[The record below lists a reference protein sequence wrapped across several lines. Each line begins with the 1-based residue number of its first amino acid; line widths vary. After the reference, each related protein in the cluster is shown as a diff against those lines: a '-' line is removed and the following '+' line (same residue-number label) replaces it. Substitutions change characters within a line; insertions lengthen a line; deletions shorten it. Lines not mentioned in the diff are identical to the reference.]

1 MIYKTVK
8 TYLLIALLTVAMLLA
23 ACSSSAGE
31 TSDGDSSVPAG
42 ELTYTVTVKDA
53 FGDPCTAGVA
63 VQFLQNGERVAMQ
76 PCDENGVATKTLT
89 AGDYEVSL
97 AFSGG
102 EEGYYYEK
110 ATVTAEVTSAEV
122 TLCGRITAEAQ
133 VIAVGSSDI
142 ETYPLGIGTTYVE
155 LTPGVRN
162 YFLFT
167 PTVAGNFE
175 FSLIGE
181 TKATVGYYGSPHY
194 VMENSVAT
202 VTDNVF
208 TVSIKAS
215 MIGSGEGGTNVLV
228 LGVDADIETSCIFGI
243 RRIGDPIKTIEDEPW
258 TVYKAEKAPEAYQ
271 LPAGTTLKEFDFTKE
286 YTLVYNETD
295 GFYHLDSA
303 DGPLVLMRLSE
314 DSEYMD
320 SYQTILEHTGVTKYF
335 YDEEGNFDRK
345 ETYSE
350 CLMEYIACADEAMGV
365 YPLTED
371 LKYIVQQHGDYQ
383 GWWDPESRA
392 YLFVDLD
399 GNPEPGINHDIAW
412 LLMCCY
418 VE

>member
-1 MIYKTVK
+1 MNKKTIK
-8 TYLLIALLTVAMLLA
+8 TYLLATLLVVAMLLA
-23 ACSSSAGE
+23 SCNTPDE
-31 TSDGDSSVPAG
+31 TLSQPESSVPAG
-42 ELTYTVTVKDA
+42 ELAYTVTVKDA

-76 PCDENGVATKTLT
+76 PCDANGVAAKTLT

-97 AFSGG
+97 AFSDG

-110 ATVTAEVTSAEV
+110 TTLTAEVTSAEV
-122 TLCGRITAEAQ
+122 TLCTRITAEPQ
-133 VIAVGSSDI
+133 VVTIGTTDVEMLPI
-142 ETYPLGIGTTYVE
+142 VTGTTYVE

-181 TKATVGYYGSPHY
+181 TKAVVGYYGAPHF
-194 VMENSVAT
+194 VMENSVVTA
-202 VTDNVF
+202 TDNVF
-208 TVSIKAS
+208 NVSIKAG
-215 MIGSGEGGTNVLV
+215 MIGSGDGGTTTLV
-228 LGVDADIETSCIFGI
+228 LGVDADVETSCIFGI

-350 CLMEYIACADEAMGV
+350 CLMEYIDCADEATGV

-392 YLFVDLD
+392 YLFVDMD

-418 VE
+418 AE

>member
-1 MIYKTVK
+1 MTHKTFK
-8 TYLLIALLTVAMLLA
+8 TYLLAALLAVAMLLA
-23 ACSSSAGE
+23 SCTSGGEVSGENSSTA
-31 TSDGDSSVPAG
+31 PAG
-42 ELTYTVTVKDA
+42 EIAYTVTVKDA

-76 PCDENGVATKTLT
+76 PCDANGVAAKTLP
-89 AGDYEVSL
+89 AGEYEVSL
-97 AFSGG
+97 AFSDG
-102 EEGYYYEK
+102 EENYYYEK
-110 ATVTAEVTSAEV
+110 AALTAEVTSVEV
-122 TLCGRITAEAQ
+122 TLCTRITAEPQ
-133 VIAVGSSDI
+133 VITIGTADVEMSI
-142 ETYPLGIGTTYVE
+142 LETGTTYVE
-155 LTPGVRN
+155 LTPGTRN

-181 TKATVGYYGSPHY
+181 TKAIVGYYGAPHF
-194 VMENSVAT
+194 VMENSVVN
-202 VTDNVF
+202 VTENVF
-208 TVSIKAS
+208 TVSIKAG
-215 MIGSGEGGTNVLV
+215 MIGSGDGGTTTLV

-258 TVYKAEKAPEAYQ
+258 TVYKAEKTPEAYQ

-286 YTLVYNETD
+286 YSLVYNETD

-303 DGPLVLMRLSE
+303 DGPLVLMRLTE

-350 CLMEYIACADEAMGV
+350 CLMEYIGCADEAQGV

-392 YLFVDLD
+392 YLFVDMD

-418 VE
+418 AE